1 MNCLVNI
8 WNSFINSF
16 LFDGPWWKDY
26 GIPLLGAIG
35 VPMLVWLL
43 TWFYGAGRA
52 EKQKELEK
60 LRDNLNLLLNLV
72 GINIVAL
79 LSNKRFV
86 VKMEKQLEQDKLDLV
101 ELEKNDFFNKIFFND
116 LLQQIDIT
124 NYTQCLR
131 VDEQYLN
138 NLITL
143 KNINF
148 QINQTISN
156 RNNVLADIANCENIN
171 IKQSRIESFIYD
183 NKSNIKMLS
192 NKMNLGIKASMEL
205 IEETENLEKKISN
218 LKLIKVD
225 FDNNEFYKK
234 AKEEYELYLKNLE
247 MNNDK

>member
-26 GIPLLGAIG
+26 GIPLLGAIAI
-35 VPMLVWLL
+35 PMLVWLL

-101 ELEKNDFFNKIFFND
+101 TFCGKN
-116 LLQQIDIT
+116 
-124 NYTQCLR
+124 
-131 VDEQYLN
+131 
-138 NLITL
+138 
-143 KNINF
+143 
-148 QINQTISN
+148 
-156 RNNVLADIANCENIN
+156 
-171 IKQSRIESFIYD
+171 
-183 NKSNIKMLS
+183 
-192 NKMNLGIKASMEL
+192 GKA
-205 IEETENLEKKISN
+205 
-218 LKLIKVD
+218 
-225 FDNNEFYKK
+225 
-234 AKEEYELYLKNLE
+234 ARAR
-247 MNNDK
+247 

>member
-1 MNCLVNI
+1 MDIMFVAENFVVDSITEPSLYD
-8 WNSFINSF
+8 W
-16 LFDGPWWKDY
+16 GKDY
-26 GIPLLGAIG
+26 VIPFIIPL
-35 VPMLVWLL
+35 LVWLL

-86 VKMEKQLEQDKLDLV
+86 VKMEKQLEQDKLDL
-101 ELEKNDFFNKIFFND
+101 FFND

-156 RNNVLADIANCENIN
+156 RNNVLADIANCENMN

-247 MNNDK
+247 MSNDK